1 MVLFNSSSG
10 NFAPKYACNILTQVR
25 NATKRA
31 AGSRTSM
38 KDSAGRRLGPKKYE
52 GQAVKVGEIIM
63 RQRGTKLYPGENTG
77 IGKDHTIY
85 AKEPGV
91 VRYYLDPF
99 HPKRKFVG
107 VSLSREQRLPL
118 PHFEPRVRR
127 FGRQVLTHPRIKKEE
142 EEFLPRKQSEAKGSI
157 LEALEQREKTREL
170 LADSYSKFLQGEL
183 KLELLDFEM
192 ATSYLI
198 RLRSCL
204 KNGYT
209 LEDAQYNARYYLE
222 LEYKLQA
229 QRENSNDKL
238 DEKLK
243 LLQETSA
250 RLDEATSF
258 DNKLRLIKHMDA
270 KQKQDL
276 KEQLIQSLQEKAINI
291 QTKEQKNEV
300 KSMFDDASK
309 FLTLSE
315 EVRLRR
321 KFLKP
326 IRPED
331 ESTLAPAP
339 SKKTINIK
347 RFNHERRR
355 LEVVPRKRSAFLSKL

>member
-1 MVLFNSSSG
+1 MVLFNG
-10 NFAPKYACNILTQVR
+10 NNGTFAPKYACNIFTQVR

-52 GQAVKVGEIIM
+52 GQVVKVGEIIM

-107 VSLSREQRLPL
+107 VSLNRDVRLPL

-127 FGRQVLTHPRIKKEE
+127 FGHQVLTHPRIKKEE
-142 EEFLPRKQSEAKGSI
+142 EDFLPRKQLEAKESI
-157 LEALEQREKTREL
+157 LHALEKREQARSQ
-170 LADSYSKFLQGEL
+170 LAMEYRAFLQDEL
-183 KLELLDFEM
+183 KLQLSDIDM

-204 KNGYT
+204 KNGFLLT
-209 LEDAQYNARYYLE
+209 DAQYNARHYLE

-229 QRENSNDKL
+229 QRENTEDKL
-238 DEKLK
+238 SEKLK
-243 LLQETSA
+243 LLHDTTNK
-250 RLDEATSF
+250 LDETTSF
-258 DNKLRLIKHMDA
+258 DNKLHLIKHVSD
-270 KQKQDL
+270 KQKKEL
-276 KEQLIQSLQEKAINI
+276 KEQLLKALHEKGDDIE
-291 QTKEQKNEV
+291 TKQQREEV
-300 KSMFDDASK
+300 KAMFSKASE
-309 FLTLSE
+309 FLTFSE
-315 EVRLRR
+315 EVHLRR
-321 KFLKP
+321 VFLKP
-326 IRPED
+326 VKSENEATIATSPG
-331 ESTLAPAP
+331 
-339 SKKTINIK
+339 KKTINIK
-347 RFNHERRR
+347 RFNDERRK
-355 LEVVPRKRSAFLSKL
+355 LEIVLRKKSAFLSKL